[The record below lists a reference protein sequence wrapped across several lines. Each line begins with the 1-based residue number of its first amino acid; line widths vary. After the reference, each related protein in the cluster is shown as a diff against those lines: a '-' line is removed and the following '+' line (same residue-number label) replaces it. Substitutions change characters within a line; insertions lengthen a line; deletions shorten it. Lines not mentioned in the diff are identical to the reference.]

1 MRGFLRY
8 WTARGRN
15 KSLAQGILL
24 RAVVWVVTSFVV
36 GAVDLGPTSPRVLLH
51 AAGFAAAL
59 GAGLKVL
66 HVAANIT
73 ADTQATV
80 AAECLRMAPYQAMF
94 EESDVLVRLGPA
106 AETIQEEVRQHHTA
120 LLVIGSSGY
129 GRFARLVMGSTSDAL
144 LQTTQTPTLLVPP
157 NDLDIINSVDG
168 FKLTCGPVLVAID
181 LSEDSRPQ
189 LEAASRMALLAG
201 QGLLVMTVASG
212 PVSDHDAAEQ
222 LRDRAHGLAPIK
234 PTALIVRRGNVAE
247 EISRCA
253 VAEDSGLVVL
263 GLREPARGRPGVI
276 ASAVLHTGRAFVL
289 AVPAG

>member
-1 MRGFLRY
+1 MLDGPRPEYSVAKGIFR
-8 WTARGRN
+8 AR
-15 KSLAQGILL
+15 
-24 RAVVWVVTSFVV
+24 
-36 GAVDLGPTSPRVLLH
+36 D
-51 AAGFAAAL
+51 
-59 GAGLKVL
+59 
-66 HVAANIT
+66 VAANIT

-106 AETIQEEVRQHHTA
+106 AETIQDEVRQHHAA
-120 LLVIGSSGY
+120 LLVVGSSGH
-129 GRFARLVMGSTSDAL
+129 GRFVRLLMGSTSDAL

-189 LEAASRMALLAG
+189 LEAASRMAQLAG

-234 PTALIVRRGNVAE
+234 PTSLIVRRGNVAE